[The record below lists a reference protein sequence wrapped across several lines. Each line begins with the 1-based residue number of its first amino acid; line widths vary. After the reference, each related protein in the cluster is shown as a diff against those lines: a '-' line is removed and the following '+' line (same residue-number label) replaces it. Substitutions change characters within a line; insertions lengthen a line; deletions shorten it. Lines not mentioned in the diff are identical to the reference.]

1 MTSVCGAYSCPQ
13 GLLRGRFGAF
23 WPRVAVD
30 FHFHGMLRRRH
41 ALFLRNQGLG
51 FWPPRAVFARA
62 ADNET
67 LIFYALCV
75 LIFCAVGRGVR
86 RGAILGVKKIRLS
99 WKWRQRAWRC
109 VYRVSHVPD
118 GLRRGGI
125 PAAHSSGQSPAG
137 HSSSAVGHAA
147 VWAPGKA
154 PLLRSLPARVGR
166 NVCAGLCPERVRRDE
181 LRLYVADFPL
191 RVFPLRL
198 TWAAGPVEF
207 TRNMKNQKN

>member
-1 MTSVCGAYSCPQ
+1 MGCFGAGTACFCATKALVF
-13 GLLRGRFGAF
+13 GLRGRCFDAQRTMRRSFSTKYVFSPFAPSVAAFAAAPFSVLKKSAFRGNGGSERGDAFIASLTSRMALGGA
-23 WPRVAVD
+23 A
-30 FHFHGMLRRRH
+30 
-41 ALFLRNQGLG
+41 FL
-51 FWPPRAVFARA
+51 PPTARGKA
-62 ADNET
+62 
-67 LIFYALCV
+67 
-75 LIFCAVGRGVR
+75 
-86 RGAILGVKKIRLS
+86 
-99 WKWRQRAWRC
+99 
-109 VYRVSHVPD
+109 
-118 GLRRGGI
+118 
-125 PAAHSSGQSPAG
+125 PAG

-166 NVCAGLCPERVRRDE
+166 NVCAGLCPERVRRYE